1 MINIKSI
8 ALSVAL
14 AAFFTLIY
22 CLLIQTQRLDEAKKE
37 VSELGLTLAAE
48 QKDKAELEEKNRK
61 ISETDDRLTKE
72 LVSAKNEIERIRA
85 DVGDGKRRLLVSAK
99 CPKASKPSATGLDDA
114 TTARLTDSAQRDYF
128 TLRERAEQSR
138 LMIIGLQE
146 YIRDTCL

>member
-1 MINIKSI
+1 M
-8 ALSVAL
+8 
-14 AAFFTLIY
+14 
-22 CLLIQTQRLDEAKKE
+22 IQTQRLDEAKKE